1 MVGTM
6 PSKLVEWRRIICR
19 QRLLQKVRPKQQNG
33 LMSFWSLMSHSNT
46 SVQPA
51 VPHFG
56 ETCLNQRCNAD
67 IRGLRSPLHGLRFHD
82 LRHHA
87 ITELSESQASDQTIM
102 SIAGHVSAKML
113 GHYSHVRL
121 DAKRKA
127 LDDLFGGGS
136 GVGYDKKH
144 DTNSMNHSNATC
156 QAIE

>member
-1 MVGTM
+1 MCG
-6 PSKLVEWRRIICR
+6 E
-19 QRLLQKVRPKQQNG
+19 LQKLGEKCQ
-33 LMSFWSLMSHSNT
+33 
-46 SVQPA
+46 A
-51 VPHFG
+51 VACG
-56 ETCLNQRCNAD
+56 AGITKVK
-67 IRGLRSPLHGLRFHD
+67 SPIHGLRFHD

-87 ITELSESQASDQTIM
+87 ITELAESQASDQTIM

-156 QAIE
+156 QAIENVGGRDRDRTGDLLVANEALSQLSYSPTEGTNSW